1 MFQKKLEYFID
12 NFDKIED
19 IMRQLCDTYDKS
31 ENSSFSEESIQGGD
45 QKIDQVLKSLK
56 NSS

>member
-31 ENSSFSEESIQGGD
+31 ENLSFSEESIKGGD